1 MLKDIGYSK
10 YTFNST
16 QEYRDSLK
24 TMNKISALII
34 APSRELV
41 EQIHNQF
48 VELIQVEI
56 KNVTVKEKVKTKKVK
71 KNKNKKDSNN
81 ESENEI
87 KNDDIESTPTISEFK
102 PLFKICKIV
111 GGIYE
116 DKD

>member
-1 MLKDIGYSK
+1 MH
-10 YTFNST
+10 
-16 QEYRDSLK
+16 
-24 TMNKISALII
+24 KISALVI

-48 VELIQVEI
+48 IELIQVEI
-56 KNVTVKEKVKTKKVK
+56 INNNNQNNIINTKKSK
-71 KNKNKKDSNN
+71 KNKKNKK
-81 ESENEI
+81 SENES
-87 KNDDIESTPTISEFK
+87 KNEQENEPENRQENDKVTNQSSEFK

>member
-1 MLKDIGYSK
+1 M
-10 YTFNST
+10 
-16 QEYRDSLK
+16 Q
-24 TMNKISALII
+24 KISALVI

-48 VELIQVEI
+48 IELIQVEI
-56 KNVTVKEKVKTKKVK
+56 INNKNQNNIINTKKSK
-71 KNKNKKDSNN
+71 KNKKNKK
-81 ESENEI
+81 SENES
-87 KNDDIESTPTISEFK
+87 KNEQENDKVTNQSSEFK